1 MTVQG
6 ETAVFPCMQMYGLS
20 RYSAKDNA
28 TRVCLANG
36 TWANKTDYDFCTEMT
51 VDPDQEPEI
60 EISVHVYFIGKGKA
74 LNLFYY

>member
-1 MTVQG
+1 MATTLPPSLLLFG
-6 ETAVFPCMQMYGLS
+6 IIVFIIL
-20 RYSAKDNA
+20 DNA

-60 EISVHVYFIGKGKA
+60 EISVHVYFIGKASSKDK
-74 LNLFYY
+74 FYY